1 MLYFP
6 PASLTTSYI
15 YGYLPCYRR
24 HNLSSAV
31 LSTASAVLST
41 ERSLSLGKQGLLP
54 AKLGAAYLW
63 HHSVR
68 LPAILAVATAL
79 SVLCTGLLVW
89 AATGSSASFKVS
101 LCLPAIVLLGRSTYR

>member
-1 MLYFP
+1 M
-6 PASLTTSYI
+6 ASLLRTC
-15 YGYLPCYRR
+15 YGACSLP
-24 HNLSSAV
+24 
-31 LSTASAVLST
+31 

-54 AKLGAAYLW
+54 TKLGAAYLW

-68 LPAILAVATAL
+68 LPAILAAATAM

-101 LCLPAIVLLGRSTYR
+101 LCLPAIVLLGGSTYR